1 MTPYQSLE
9 ATFRRAALIGEAAGI
24 VGWDTS
30 VMMPE
35 GAAAMRA
42 DQSAMLGVLA
52 HETLTR
58 PEIPDWLAAAEAA
71 GDGLDAWQR
80 ANLREMR
87 RIWTH
92 ASAVPADLVEA
103 LSKACSACETVWRE
117 AKPKADFKL
126 VRPKL
131 AEVLRLT
138 REDAAAKAAR
148 LGLSPYDA
156 LLDQYEPGGRAA
168 EIDPIFERLAREL
181 PPMIGAV
188 IERQKRT
195 PPKKP
200 RGRWPV
206 AAQKALSKR
215 LMETIGFDFARG
227 RLDESRH
234 PFSGGGPDDR
244 RITTRYDEA
253 DFATALMAT
262 LHETGHA
269 MYEAQLPAAWRRQPV
284 GRARGMVLHESQS
297 LLMEMQACRGRA
309 FLGYAAPIVRRALG
323 GKGPAWTADNLYR
336 LGIAVKRG
344 FIRVDADEMTYPCH
358 VILRYRLERALL
370 AGDLAL
376 ADLPGAWNDL
386 HRDLIGVAPPND
398 RLGCLQDIHWYD
410 GAIGYFPTYTL
421 GAMAAA
427 QLFEAAGQALP
438 RLQRQLGKG
447 DFKPLLAWLE
457 ANVHGKGS
465 LLATREVMAAATGRP
480 LDEGAFLA
488 HLERRYLA

>member
-1 MTPYQSLE
+1 MTPYEHLE
-9 ATFRRAALIGEAAGI
+9 ANFRRAALIGEAAAI

-42 DQSAMLGVLA
+42 DQSAMLGVLQ
-52 HETLTR
+52 HETVTR
-58 PEIPDWLAAAEAA
+58 PEMAEWLAGAEAQA
-71 GDGLDAWQR
+71 GLDDWQR

-87 RIWTH
+87 RVWTH
-92 ASAVPADLVEA
+92 QNAVPAALVEA
-103 LSKACSACETVWRE
+103 LSKACSACETAWRE
-117 AKPKADFKL
+117 AKPKSDFKL

-138 REDAAAKAAR
+138 REEAAAKAAA
-148 LGLSPYDA
+148 LGLAPYDA
-156 LLDQYEPGGRAA
+156 LLDMYEPGGRAA

-188 IERQKRT
+188 IERQRRN
-195 PPKKP
+195 PPVKP
-200 RGRWPV
+200 RGRWPA
-206 AAQKALSKR
+206 AAQKALSQR
-215 LMETIGFDFARG
+215 LMARIGFDFRRG

-244 RITTRYDEA
+244 RITTRYDEG
-253 DFATALMAT
+253 DFAKALMAT

-269 MYEAQLPAAWRRQPV
+269 MYEAQLPAKWRRQPV

-309 FLGYAAPIVRRALG
+309 FLGYAAPIIRRALG
-323 GKGPAWTADNLYR
+323 GRGRAWTADNLYR
-336 LGIAVKRG
+336 LGIQVTRG
-344 FIRVDADEMTYPCH
+344 FIRVDADEVTYPCH

-376 ADLPGAWNDL
+376 ADLPAAWNEA
-386 HRDLIGVAPPND
+386 HRALIGVAPPDD
-398 RLGCLQDIHWYD
+398 RSGCLQDIHWFD

-427 QLFEAAGQALP
+427 QLFEAAGNAMP
-438 RLQRQLGKG
+438 DRDKRLAKG
-447 DFKPLLAWLE
+447 DFAPLLAWLE

-465 LLATREVMAAATGRP
+465 LLSTREVMVAATGRP